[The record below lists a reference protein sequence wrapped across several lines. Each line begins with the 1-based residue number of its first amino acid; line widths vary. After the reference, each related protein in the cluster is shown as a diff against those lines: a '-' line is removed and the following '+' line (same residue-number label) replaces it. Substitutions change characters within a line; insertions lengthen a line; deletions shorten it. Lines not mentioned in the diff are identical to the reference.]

1 LLGLLGMLL
10 LNACGDTTATNVPA
24 VAATPAQT
32 SSAVT
37 TAAQTSSAVTTA
49 AQTSSS
55 NPTTAAVS
63 TTQAATNNKLAEIA
77 ASLPK
82 LRQAPDWDNQ
92 TWLNSAPTKLADL
105 KGKVVLVEFW
115 TFECVNCRN
124 VLPAMRQYY
133 DQFHN
138 KDFALISFHDP
149 EFSAEKDWNNVTQ
162 AVKED
167 EIKYAVAQD
176 NDFKTWNAYGVNAW
190 PTWFLVDKQGIIRY
204 KHIGEGA
211 YDETAL
217 NIQAL
222 LAAN

>member
-1 LLGLLGMLL
+1 MRKYRWSGSILLGLLGVLL
-10 LNACGDTTATNVPA
+10 LNACGDTVATNVPA
-24 VAATPAQT
+24 AAATPAQT
-32 SSAVT
+32 SNMA
-37 TAAQTSSAVTTA
+37 TTA

-55 NPTTAAVS
+55 NSTTAAV
-63 TTQAATNNKLAEIA
+63 TTQAATSSKLAEIA

-92 TWLNSAPTKLADL
+92 TWLNTAPTKLGDL

-115 TFECVNCRN
+115 TFECINCQN

-133 DQFHN
+133 DQFHD
-138 KDFALISFHDP
+138 KDFAMISFHDP

-162 AVKED
+162 AVKD
-167 EIKYAVAQD
+167 DQIKYAVAQD

-217 NIQAL
+217 DIQAL
-222 LAAN
+222 LASN